1 MKDLFTMA
9 LKNGIA
15 FYPCS
20 GFDFEMIHTLR
31 NLQSRTSNFVYC
43 NSENADGGS
52 LNIEQFVPQ
61 IKVNGFDYQEIETIL
76 IEEIYP
82 ISCLYNKLGL
92 IYGIEYQSYI
102 EQIPNTVTHYKLSYD
117 KAEYNVF
124 YFRAEALTLFHWL
137 NNLNPPIKKTKNNTL
152 IIKSPNGQWIDTES
166 FILLLFE
173 QSTIFKPAF
182 IYNDYQVP
190 PYSLQPR

>member
-1 MKDLFTMA
+1 MKKHGVTYKEKRWVNLIGF
-9 LKNGIA
+9 
-15 FYPCS
+15 CS
-20 GFDFEMIHTLR
+20 
-31 NLQSRTSNFVYC
+31 
-43 NSENADGGS
+43 
-52 LNIEQFVPQ
+52 
-61 IKVNGFDYQEIETIL
+61 
-76 IEEIYP
+76 
-82 ISCLYNKLGL
+82 LYNKLGL

-102 EQIPNTVTHYKLSYD
+102 EKIPNTVTHYKLSYD
-117 KAEYNVF
+117 KTEYNVF